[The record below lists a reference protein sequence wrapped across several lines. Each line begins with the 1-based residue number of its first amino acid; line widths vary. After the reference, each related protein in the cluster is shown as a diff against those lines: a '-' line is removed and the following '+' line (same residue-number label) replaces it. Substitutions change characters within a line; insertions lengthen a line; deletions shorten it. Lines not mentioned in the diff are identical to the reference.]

1 MGEKIFQDGV
11 PEEKV
16 PACAACHGPAA
27 TGFVQIPRLAGQLYP
42 YMVKTLTNFRKDRKE
57 HLSDVM
63 YPVVESLN
71 KQQIEAVAAYLS
83 SLR

>member
-1 MGEKIFQDGV
+1 MGEKIFQDGL

-16 PACAACHGPAA
+16 PRAPPA
-27 TGFVQIPRLAGQLYP
+27 TDRQPRVSYTPRLAGQLYP
-42 YMVKTLTNFRKDRKE
+42 YVVKTLTNFRKDRKE